1 MSSDVVLI
9 SNPEQT
15 SIISWDERLHRA
27 MDRYTHIKGA
37 KPALIPALVEGLT
50 EWADLL
56 PCSFQDDSGCYLPVN
71 TWGLGAENTE
81 IYALVDWLIVKNRHD
96 LADSLQK
103 KFQALYKTTQTLDN
117 NFPKIT
123 TQDHITEKRLVR
135 ICRRQTVQ
143 LISFLEEL
151 LKTAFKYVH
160 KRSRKA
166 KSTVVP
172 PNSVNTHR
180 KRSQRTADIEIL
192 EKALIEHIKAAR
204 DYAWAAIDAKKG
216 PMLLPRP
223 LKKNLAKQTGIKPW
237 SLSRC
242 FSDPHAHQ
250 LRLLWDVAGDLE
262 QILRFKKK

>member
-1 MSSDVVLI
+1 MNSGVAIQCDLD
-9 SNPEQT
+9 QT
-15 SIISWDERLHRA
+15 SVISWDERLHRA
-27 MDRYTHIKGA
+27 LDRYNHIKGA
-37 KPALIPALVEGLT
+37 KPALIPALIEGLT
-50 EWADLL
+50 EWAELL
-56 PCSFQDDSGCYLPVN
+56 PCSFQDESGCYLPVN

-96 LADSLQK
+96 LADSLRK
-103 KFQALYKTTQTLDN
+103 KFEALYRTTNALDEN
-117 NFPKIT
+117 LPKIT

-151 LKTAFKYVH
+151 LKTAFKYAH
-160 KRSRKA
+160 RKPRKTKA
-166 KSTVVP
+166 AIVPSNASTA
-172 PNSVNTHR
+172 HR
-180 KRSQRTADIEIL
+180 KRSQRAADIEVL
-192 EKALIEHIKAAR
+192 EKALIEHIKSSQ

-223 LKKNLAKQTGIKPW
+223 PKKDLAKQTGIKPW

-242 FSDPHAHQ
+242 FNDPHAHQ

-262 QILRFKKK
+262 QILRFKKR

>member
-1 MSSDVVLI
+1 MNSGVAIQCNSD
-9 SNPEQT
+9 QT
-15 SIISWDERLHRA
+15 SVISWDERLHRA
-27 MDRYTHIKGA
+27 LDRYNHIKGA
-37 KPALIPALVEGLT
+37 TPALIPALVEGLT
-50 EWADLL
+50 EWAELL
-56 PCSFQDDSGCYLPVN
+56 PYSFQDESGCHLPVN

-81 IYALVDWLIVKNRHD
+81 IYALVDWLTLKGQHD
-96 LADSLQK
+96 LANALQK
-103 KFQALYKTTQTLDN
+103 KFEALYRTTKALDE
-117 NFPKIT
+117 NFPKIS

-135 ICRRQTVQ
+135 ICQRQVVQ

-160 KRSRKA
+160 KGPRKTKPVVA
-166 KSTVVP
+166 PNAST
-172 PNSVNTHR
+172 THR
-180 KRSQRTADIEIL
+180 KRSQRAADIEVL
-192 EKALIEHIKAAR
+192 EKALIEHVKSSQ

-223 LKKNLAKQTGIKPW
+223 SKKDLAKQTGIKPW

-242 FSDPHAHQ
+242 FNDPHAHQ

>member
-71 TWGLGAENTE
+71 TWGLGAEYTE
-81 IYALVDWLIVKNRHD
+81 IYAFVDWLTLKSRHD
-96 LADSLQK
+96 LADALRK
-103 KFQALYKTTQTLDN
+103 KFEALYKTTQTLDG
-117 NFPKIT
+117 NFPKTT

-135 ICRRQTVQ
+135 ICCRQTVQ

-151 LKTAFKYVH
+151 LKTAFKYIRQ
-160 KRSRKA
+160 KSRKL
-166 KSTVVP
+166 KTVVTP
-172 PNSVNTHR
+172 EKTVTSHR
-180 KRSQRTADIEIL
+180 KRSQRTANIEL
-192 EKALIEHIKAAR
+192 LQKALIEHIKAAR
-204 DYAWAAIDAKKG
+204 DHAWAAIDAGKG
-216 PMLLPRP
+216 PRLLKHP
-223 LKKNLAKQTGIKPW
+223 LKKELAKQTNM
-237 SLSRC
+237 SLPSVSRC
-242 FSDPHAHQ
+242 FSDSGAHQ
-250 LRLLWDVAGDLE
+250 LRLLWETAGDLE
-262 QILRFKKK
+262 QILRFKKR